1 MVLMTKG
8 DGGGAAQVFGC
19 YPCAQEV
26 RVQTLSSG
34 LGSKVP
40 IFIPVLKKKD
50 FVSIIMN
57 HF

>member
-1 MVLMTKG
+1 MTKR

-19 YPCAQEV
+19 YPCALEV
-26 RVQTLSSG
+26 RVQILTSG
-34 LGSKVP
+34 LGPEVP
-40 IFIPVLKKKD
+40 DFHSVLKKD